1 MSNRVDIMESS
12 GTVQGAPT
20 TSKSG
25 AASVPAASSVS
36 GKLWIDVDTTAAKG
50 PSSWLG
56 NYCRFL
62 VLDVVHEEYQ
72 TAECGRPLPQLV
84 LRMIDERTNMLKTCT
99 LRGDWIR
106 TTVRPGDF
114 VHVSHGQV

>member
-1 MSNRVDIMESS
+1 MYVGFFNL
-12 GTVQGAPT
+12 Q
-20 TSKSG
+20 
-25 AASVPAASSVS
+25 
-36 GKLWIDVDTTAAKG
+36 
-50 PSSWLG
+50 
-56 NYCRFL
+56 
-62 VLDVVHEEYQ
+62 
-72 TAECGRPLPQLV
+72 QLV